1 MFPWVPNT
9 MHPNI
14 LSHLPASRK
23 ECLERGWQEV
33 DIVLV
38 TGDAYVDHP
47 SFGVALIGRLLEARG
62 YRVAILAQPRFDRP
76 DDFRRFGQPR
86 LFFGIT
92 AGNLDSIVANYSGSG
107 KVRDFDAYSKD
118 GNPYR
123 SQTKSKSNRLRP
135 DRASIVYANLAR
147 SAFPDTTV
155 ILGGVEASLRRFVHF
170 DYKQNRLRGS
180 VLTDAKAD
188 ILVYGMGENA
198 VLEIAERA
206 ARRASFENIDGT
218 CLRLTDRQ
226 FQECYASAPPDVFV
240 LLPAWE
246 EIHQQRKLFLEAE
259 LCIDRHARAGSREL
273 LAQRQ
278 QSGWILQQ
286 PAARTLGEEEL
297 DQLYNLPFTRTPHPQ
312 AGHIPAQ
319 QMIRHSITVVRGC
332 CGNCSFCAITR
343 HQGPQIV
350 SRSLPSVVEEVHRI
364 SRMDDFSGTISDL
377 GGPTANLYGSSCRIG
392 GCRRHDCLY
401 PKICEH
407 LRLDEVRTLALLE
420 NVSTIEGVRHVFI
433 SSGLRMELLL
443 KTPKLLKAL
452 LFKHTPGSLKI
463 APEHTDDN
471 VLRLMHKEK
480 HLVLERF
487 VEYCRRIS
495 SGGKNHLQLTPYIIT
510 GHPGSSAK
518 SAASC
523 AASLK
528 KLGLVARQ
536 FQDFTP
542 TPGTLSTAMFV
553 SGLDRSGKKIHLPS
567 PSERIRQRTIF
578 EETFHR
584 RQQKKKKT

>member
-1 MFPWVPNT
+1 
-9 MHPNI
+9 MHVNSLP
-14 LSHLPASRK
+14 HLPASRE
-23 ECLERGWQEV
+23 ECRQRGWQEV

-47 SFGVALIGRLLEARG
+47 SFGIALIGRLLESRG

-76 DDFRRFGQPR
+76 DDFRRFGRPR

-107 KVRDFDAYSKD
+107 KVRDFDAYSRD
-118 GNPYR
+118 GVPYR
-123 SQTKSKSNRLRP
+123 SQQKSKSNRLRP

-147 SAFPDTTV
+147 SAFPEATV

-188 ILVYGMGENA
+188 LLVYGMGERA

-206 ARRASFENIDGT
+206 TRGATLENIGGT

-226 FQECYASAPPDVFV
+226 FDDFSAAAPKDSLTILPSWQEVQR
-240 LLPAWE
+240 
-246 EIHQQRKLFLEAE
+246 QQALFLEVE
-259 LCIDRHARAGSREL
+259 LCIDRHARAGSSSL
-273 LAQRQ
+273 LVQRQ
-278 QSGWILQQ
+278 QSAWVVQQ
-286 PAARTLGEEEL
+286 PAAQPLNEEEL
-297 DQLYNLPFTRTPHPQ
+297 DRIYSLPFSRTPHPQ
-312 AGHIPAQ
+312 AGDIPAQ
-319 QMIRHSITVVRGC
+319 RMIRHSITVVRGC

-343 HQGPQIV
+343 HQGPQTV
-350 SRSLPSVVEEVHRI
+350 SRSLPSVVEEAYRI

-377 GGPTANLYGSSCRIG
+377 GGPTANLYASSCRIG
-392 GCRRHDCLY
+392 GCSRHDCLY
-401 PKICEH
+401 PQVCEH
-407 LRLDEVRTLALLE
+407 LRLDENRTLALLAA
-420 NVSTIEGVRHVFI
+420 VSSVEGVRHVFI

-443 KTPKLLKAL
+443 KTPKLLERL
-452 LFKHTPGSLKI
+452 LLKHTPGTLKI
-463 APEHTDDN
+463 APEHTDEK

-480 HLVLERF
+480 HEVLERF
-487 VEYCRRIS
+487 VTCCRRIAA
-495 SGGKNHLQLTPYIIT
+495 KQNKHLQLTPYIIT
-510 GHPGSSAK
+510 GHPGSTEE

-523 AASLK
+523 AVSLK
-528 KLGLVARQ
+528 GLGLVARQ

-553 SGLDRSGKKIHLPS
+553 SGLDRGKNSLHLPS
-567 PSERIRQRTIF
+567 PSERIRQRAIL
-578 EETFHR
+578 EKAFHR
-584 RQQKKKKT
+584 RQHTKKEKRRR